1 MFEPFEF
8 DFMVRAMVAATL
20 VGALTGAVGVF
31 VVLRRLSYIGHGLAH
46 SIFGGAV
53 VSFVVGINFYIGAT
67 IWGVL
72 SAFLINAAA
81 QRRQIGGDAAVG
93 IITTSA
99 FAIGVALI
107 SRNRSFTRDFE
118 AALFGEILGITNGD
132 VWVMVGVSG
141 MVAVMFFIWWK
152 QLLFIT
158 FDRDVAGAYGV
169 SVHWV
174 ETMFALVLAATVIA
188 SLQVLGVTLIAAA
201 LVIPPVTARL
211 MTDSFPRLF
220 ALSMVMGAG
229 SGFFGIYVSW
239 FVDVSSGATIVLTQ
253 AALFALALTAATLR
267 QRWRRHGGRM
277 ISVPSA
283 RSTRMPPKE
292 MHRSPP

>member
-20 VGALTGAVGVF
+20 VGALTGGVGVF

-53 VSFVVGINFYIGAT
+53 VSFVAGFNFYIGAT
-67 IWGVL
+67 IWGAV
-72 SAFLINAAA
+72 SALLINAAA

-99 FAIGVALI
+99 FAIGVLLI
-107 SRNRSFTRDFE
+107 SLKRSFTLDFN
-118 AALFGEILGITNGD
+118 AALFGEILGITNSD
-132 VWVMVGVSG
+132 VWVIVGVTV

-169 SVHWV
+169 SVQWV

-211 MTDSFPRLF
+211 LTDSFPRMF
-220 ALSMVMGAG
+220 AISIALGAG
-229 SGFFGIYVSW
+229 SGFFGIYLSW
-239 FVDVSSGATIVLTQ
+239 FADVSSGAMVVLTQ
-253 AALFALALTAATLR
+253 AALFSLALSYATAQ
-267 QRWRRHGGRM
+267 QRWRRHGGRQTERLAGLER
-277 ISVPSA
+277 SVFD
-283 RSTRMPPKE
+283 
-292 MHRSPP
+292 